1 MERDECG
8 DAEDG
13 NSALSVLKAVP
24 RVSVVKRCC
33 TVSDDQIYAGPPNF
47 LALDS
52 EHSAPERSRAW
63 VLPVPYEATT
73 TYGAGTRNGPAAII
87 AASREV
93 ELYDREFGSEC
104 ALVYGVH
111 TLPPLTV
118 THASPEGMAAR
129 VEKAVGEILSGRPSR
144 EGGPE
149 VLAVLGGEHG
159 VSPGVVRAL
168 AGRPGDELVV
178 VQIDAHADLRQ
189 EYQGSPH
196 SHACAARRIIEH
208 APVFQIGIRN
218 ISAEGAAFAR
228 DSGRLTTVWAEEATS
243 AEPAFLTRLAAFC
256 RGRRV
261 YLTIDLDGLDPS
273 IMPAVGTPEPGGLSW
288 GGTLEIARTVAR
300 EAAALPAFDVVEL
313 APVPGLAAPDF
324 LAARLAY
331 KIMSLAILGERA

>member
-1 MERDECG
+1 MCIMSPESYD
-8 DAEDG
+8 
-13 NSALSVLKAVP
+13 P
-24 RVSVVKRCC
+24 
-33 TVSDDQIYAGPPNF
+33 IYARPPNF
-47 LALDS
+47 LALDR
-52 EHSAPERSRAW
+52 EHSAAERSRAW

-73 TYGAGTRNGPAAII
+73 TYGSGTRGGPAAII

-111 TLPPLTV
+111 TLPPLAV
-118 THASPEGMAAR
+118 THASPEAMAAR
-129 VEKAVGEILSGRPSR
+129 VEKAVGVILAGEP
-144 EGGPE
+144 GPE
-149 VLAVLGGEHG
+149 VLGVLGGEHG
-159 VSPGVVRAL
+159 VSPGVVKAL
-168 AGRPGDELVV
+168 AGRFGDELVV
-178 VQIDAHADLRQ
+178 VQVDAHADLRT
-189 EYQGSPH
+189 EYQGSAY
-196 SHACAARRIIEH
+196 SHACAARRIAEH

-228 DSGRLTTVWAEEATS
+228 HSGRITTIWAEEATA
-243 AEPAFLTRLAAFC
+243 AEPVFLDRLAAFC

-288 GGTLEIARTVAR
+288 ARALEVARTVAR

-324 LAARLAY
+324 LAARLVY
-331 KIMSLAILGERA
+331 KIMSLAILRERA